1 MNTSGKALVA
11 LYLHRKGEQV
21 LSKLF
26 NGEEINLNLQKL
38 ENLIVE
44 QSQKFKCSKV
54 NKTDRLIISLPVA
67 GATSEAGPG
76 GGEDCQPQA
85 GGEVGD

>member
-21 LSKLF
+21 PSNIFK
-26 NGEEINLNLQKL
+26 GEEIGLDLVKV
-38 ENLIVE
+38 ENVIVE
-44 QSQKFKCSKV
+44 QLQKFKCSKV
-54 NKTDRLIISLPVA
+54 NRTELTISRPVD

-76 GGEDCQPQA
+76 GGEDSQP
-85 GGEVGD
+85 